1 MANPQ
6 PAPESP
12 ERDAKSGHHAP
23 GFRDQVRQDA
33 HDLANL
39 LGIAANYL
47 QFLEEDLDDEGGA
60 DEVRAHIARISTAV
74 DRATE
79 VTRRLSA
86 AAAVTP
92 S

>member
-1 MANPQ
+1 MAELEQ
-6 PAPESP
+6 
-12 ERDAKSGHHAP
+12 
-23 GFRDQVRQDA
+23 QVRQDA

-47 QFLEEDLDDEGGA
+47 QFLEEDLDGVDGMTEA
-60 DEVRAHIARISTAV
+60 RAHVERITAAV

>member
-1 MANPQ
+1 MADPQ
-6 PAPESP
+6 PTPGHP
-12 ERDAKSGHHAP
+12 EREAP
-23 GFRDQVRQDA
+23 GGHPAPGLAAEVRQGT

-47 QFLEEDLDDEGGA
+47 QFLEEDLDGVAGA
-60 DEVRAHIARISTAV
+60 DEARGHLERISAAV

-79 VTRRLSA
+79 VTRRLA
-86 AAAVTP
+86 TAAVTP

>member
-1 MANPQ
+1 MAELR
-6 PAPESP
+6 A
-12 ERDAKSGHHAP
+12 
-23 GFRDQVRQDA
+23 QVRQGT

-47 QFLEEDLDDEGGA
+47 QFLEEDLDGVEGA
-60 DEVRAHIARISTAV
+60 AEAREHIVRITTAI

-79 VTRRLSA
+79 VTRTMSE